1 MSSLTVSFNTAMKT
15 FLNQKNI
22 PLESI
27 QFFQSEIQPLDL
39 STGCVELRKGIATS
53 WAFVLIEKYQSKD
66 FLGSYSFQQWSFQ
79 KEGQEIVVRCLNE
92 QDVVVMEMLLEIGS
106 HHQKNFMEFKAYVV
120 GNKCML
126 LNEYRDKARQA
137 SA

>member
-1 MSSLTVSFNTAMKT
+1 MKT
-15 FLNQKNI
+15 FLKKEANI

-27 QFFQSEIQPLDL
+27 QFFQNEILPFDL
-39 STGCVELRKGIATS
+39 SPGCVELSKEKTIS
-53 WAFVLIEKYQSKD
+53 WAFVLMEKYQSKG
-66 FLGSYSFQQWSFQ
+66 FLGSYSFQLWSFQ